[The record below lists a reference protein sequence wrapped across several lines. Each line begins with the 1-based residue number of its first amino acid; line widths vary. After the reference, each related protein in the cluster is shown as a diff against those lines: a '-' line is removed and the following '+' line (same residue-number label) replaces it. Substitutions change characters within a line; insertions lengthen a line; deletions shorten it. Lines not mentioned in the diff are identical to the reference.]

1 MDQFGDIAILR
12 AQLTGAEA
20 NARVWLAVAQSEE
33 EKVYIRLMQE
43 RLGDLQRILDRI
55 ELRGKRDEQN
65 RWEDNVRGLLG
76 AFRGASEA
84 RGRVVGSDLSALAAR
99 LGKQSPEEKRPL
111 AWQEIEITF
120 LSDERVEIRSGS
132 NGRTNYNYGEL
143 GLEDRR
149 SGKPSQ
155 AWIMLRLLAESGGEM
170 LQPPAGRGRAKA
182 QKRIEEIREK
192 LRSHFK
198 IDGDPV
204 PFNGSTYKASF
215 KISRRRS
222 FDT

>member
-33 EKVYIRLMQE
+33 EKVYVRRMQE

-55 ELRGKRDEQN
+55 ELRGQRDEQN

-99 LGKQSPEEKRPL
+99 LGKQSPEEKKPL
-111 AWQEIEITF
+111 AWQEIEIAF
-120 LSDERVEIRSGS
+120 LSDERVEIRSGDNS
-132 NGRTNYNYGEL
+132 RTTYNYSEL
-143 GLEDRR
+143 GFEDRR
-149 SGKPSQ
+149 NGKPSL
-155 AWIMLRLLAESGGEM
+155 AWAVLLELAKKSGEM
-170 LQPPAGRGRAKA
+170 RQQPAGSVRAKA

-192 LRSHFK
+192 LRSHFN
-198 IDGDPV
+198 IEVDPI
-204 PFNGSTYKASF
+204 PFNGNTYKASF
-215 KISRRRS
+215 KVCCRQS
-222 FDT
+222 FNT